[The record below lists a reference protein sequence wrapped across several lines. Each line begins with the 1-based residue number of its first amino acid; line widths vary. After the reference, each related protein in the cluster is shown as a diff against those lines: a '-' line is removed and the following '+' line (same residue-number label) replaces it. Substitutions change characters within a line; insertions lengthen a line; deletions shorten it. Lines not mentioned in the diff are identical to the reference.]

1 MRSPIK
7 NSKKQ
12 TNALSAIKELIPKGS
27 VVESHL
33 FYDGSLEF
41 NLAEADRFLI
51 SSTDKYVVYEFW
63 MCALENPKKI
73 AQMAEYLFPSLGEQ
87 TFDILQKDWARYKD
101 PYVRSA
107 FFYLLNRCSALGMIT
122 HGEFDTKNY
131 SPFGLSD
138 LRQFAPKNFHLSSTQ
153 NQKLEES
160 VGSIEDSTL
169 TLIHAGKFSFNLF
182 QHGATESLEETKFNH
197 DKLLKSLSTSDKPS
211 VVIYDFHPRLK
222 TYKNKFNRIYL
233 DESGRHTTE
242 DNAKEIILH
251 NV

>member
-138 LRQFAPKNFHLSSTQ
+138 LRQFAPKTSTYPAH
-153 NQKLEES
+153 K
-160 VGSIEDSTL
+160 T
-169 TLIHAGKFSFNLF
+169 KNL
-182 QHGATESLEETKFNH
+182 
-197 DKLLKSLSTSDKPS
+197 
-211 VVIYDFHPRLK
+211 
-222 TYKNKFNRIYL
+222 KNL
-233 DESGRHTTE
+233 W
-242 DNAKEIILH
+242 A
-251 NV
+251 V

>member
-7 NSKKQ
+7 NLKKQ
-12 TNALSAIKELIPKGS
+12 TNALSAVKKLIPKGS

-73 AQMAEYLFPSLGEQ
+73 AQMAEYLFPALSEQ
-87 TFDILQKDWARYKD
+87 TFDILQKDWARYQD

-131 SPFGLSD
+131 NPFGLSD

-160 VGSIEDSTL
+160 AGTTPDSTH

-182 QHGATESLEETKFNH
+182 QHGTTESLEETKFNH
-197 DKLLKSLSTSDKPS
+197 DKLLKSLSTSGKSS

-222 TYKNKFNRIYL
+222 TYKDKFNLLYL

-242 DNAKEIILH
+242 QNAKEIILY

>member
-7 NSKKQ
+7 NLKKQ

-63 MCALENPKKI
+63 MCALENSKKI
-73 AQMAEYLFPSLGEQ
+73 AQIAEYLFSSLNEQ

-107 FFYLLNRCSALGMIT
+107 FFYLLNRCSNLGMIT
-122 HGEFDTKNY
+122 HGEFDVKNY

-138 LRQFAPKNFHLSSTQ
+138 LRQFTPKNFHLSITQ
-153 NQKLEES
+153 EQKLEES
-160 VGSIEDSTL
+160 AGSAVDSTH
-169 TLIHAGKFSFNLF
+169 TLIHAGKFSFNFF

-197 DKLLKSLSTSDKPS
+197 DKLLKCLSTSDKPS
-211 VVIYDFHPRLK
+211 VIIYDYHPRLK
-222 TYKNKFNRIYL
+222 SYKNKYNFIYL
-233 DESGRHTTE
+233 DDSGRETTE
-242 DNAKEIILH
+242 DHAKEMILH